1 MNQQQRIVAIGGST
15 AIVVLLGIAY
25 WFVLRKENEDD
36 DDDED
41 DFDDTK
47 QTKSKNQNNELPD
60 LNISVASAGQFST
73 EIFIPKRIVGVIIGR
88 GGANIKELRNEFAV
102 R

>member
-1 MNQQQRIVAIGGST
+1 MNQQQRIVVIGGST
-15 AIVVLLGIAY
+15 AIVVLLGLAY
-25 WFVLRKENEDD
+25 WFVLRKESEDD
-36 DDDED
+36 EEED

-47 QTKSKNQNNELPD
+47 QTKSKNQNELPD
-60 LNISVASAGQFST
+60 LNISVASAGQSSA
-73 EIFIPKRIVGVIIGR
+73 EILIPKKIVGTIIGR